1 VLSGLPL
8 LARTF
13 LSVVRLRKQLCQS
26 REEGTAIA
34 KSNQGRA
41 APIFKRERSL
51 TAAPAFREI
60 VEQAA
65 ADLSNFRAE
74 QRQECAKAPSNGAL
88 AWLRNLHQS
97 NVTKFLRNR
106 MSLADTYRGGLLITI
121 VILICGYST
130 PRLLRWVAK
139 SLARIAD

>member
-1 VLSGLPL
+1 M
-8 LARTF
+8 
-13 LSVVRLRKQLCQS
+13 VRLRKQLCQS

-34 KSNQGRA
+34 QKQPRA
-41 APIFKRERSL
+41 SSSHIQKRERSL

-65 ADLSNFRAE
+65 ADLSNFGAE
-74 QRQECAKAPSNGAL
+74 QRQECAKAPPNGAF

-97 NVTKFLRNR
+97 TVTKFLRNR
-106 MSLADTYRGGLLITI
+106 MSLADTYRGGLLITT